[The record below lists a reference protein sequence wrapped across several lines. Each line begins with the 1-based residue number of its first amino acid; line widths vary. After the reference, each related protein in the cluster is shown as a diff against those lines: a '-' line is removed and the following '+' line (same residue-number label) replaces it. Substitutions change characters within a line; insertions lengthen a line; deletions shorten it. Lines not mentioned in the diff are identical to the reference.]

1 VAPDPKESSVNVN
14 FERELAQIEK
24 RLLAEDP
31 LLAAKLATFER
42 LTAPRPR
49 AGRRH
54 VFLLAA
60 LVLALLALASALAA
74 GTSTDPPEPSQ
85 VIQEYPVGTG

>member
-1 VAPDPKESSVNVN
+1 MNVN

-24 RLLAEDP
+24 RLMAEDP
-31 LLAAKLATFER
+31 LLAEKLATFEQ

-49 AGRRH
+49 AGRRRH

-60 LVLALLALASALAA
+60 LVFALLALTSALAA
-74 GTSTDPPEPSQ
+74 STSTDRPRPSQ
-85 VIQEYPVGTG
+85 VIQEYPVGAG